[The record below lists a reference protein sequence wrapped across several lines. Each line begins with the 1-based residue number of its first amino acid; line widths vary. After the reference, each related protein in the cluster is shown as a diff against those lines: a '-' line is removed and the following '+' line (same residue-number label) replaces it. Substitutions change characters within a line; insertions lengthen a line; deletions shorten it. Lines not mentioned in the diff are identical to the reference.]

1 MLGGVEPSQAGEV
14 PVTAE
19 AVAEGRERVSYSAP
33 MSLPA
38 DHALRLARARLS
50 LDGLSTGDAFGER
63 FFTWPERI
71 ALLLAQRTLPPAPW
85 GYTDDTVMALSLVE
99 VLTAAGEIDRDAL
112 AAAFARRYAADRQR
126 GYGGTAHEILAD
138 IGRGVPWQEAAG
150 APFGGT
156 GSMGNGGAM
165 RVGPLGAYFAD
176 DLDRAAREA
185 QASAQVTHAH
195 PDGQAGAIA
204 VAVAAAVAAQMGEGT
219 TPRVGRA
226 LLEAA
231 LARTPAG
238 ATRDGLA
245 KALSLP
251 LDQAPSAAAELLG
264 TGRRVLSWDT
274 VPFALWCSA
283 RHLDSYEEAMWTTV
297 SGLGDRDTTCAIAG
311 GVVALSAGRPSLPAG
326 WLAAREPLS
335 VMGG

>member
-1 MLGGVEPSQAGEV
+1 M
-14 PVTAE
+14 
-19 AVAEGRERVSYSAP
+19 
-33 MSLPA
+33 LPA
-38 DHALRLARARLS
+38 DHDRRLARARLS
-50 LDGLSTGDAFGER
+50 LDGLSVGDAFGER

-71 ALLLAQRTLPPAPW
+71 TLLLTQRTLPLTPW
-85 GYTDDTVMALSLVE
+85 EYTDDTVMAISLVE
-99 VLTAAGEIDRDAL
+99 GLAAAGEIDRDVLAL
-112 AAAFARRYAADRQR
+112 AFARRYAADPRR

-138 IGRGVPWQEAAG
+138 IGRGIPWRETAG
-150 APFGGT
+150 AAFGGT

-165 RVGPLGAYFAD
+165 RVGPIGAYFAD

-185 QASAQVTHAH
+185 QASAEVTHAH
-195 PDGQAGAIA
+195 ADGQAGAIA
-204 VAVAAAVAAQMGEGT
+204 VAVAAALAAQMGEGT
-219 TPRVGRA
+219 APRDGRVLLSGA
-226 LLEAA
+226 LV
-231 LARTPAG
+231 RTPAG

-251 LDQAPSAAAELLG
+251 LDQAPSTAAELLG
-264 TGRRVLSWDT
+264 TGRRVLAWDT
-274 VPFALWCSA
+274 VPFALWCAA

-311 GVVALSAGRPSLPAG
+311 GIVALSAGRPSLPAT